1 MLRLI
6 PRAPAAKAASSTVL
20 SFRIIAMQVIQLLYS
35 KKKEIDLGLVLAC
48 WVELTK
54 LWRPSLADS
63 LGTPMPVYA
72 SEVTLRKRLAHKA
85 EYAYSFDILLRICSP
100 NRDTKQAAH
109 AIFNEPNA
117 VWVQKKPF
125 ANGLELKDRTLKTVE
140 CAHLTKEAI
149 AYWQDL
155 SPKLQAE
162 ATRAAQALIEADV
175 ESDDTIVTLMP
186 IEVAGPSVT
195 SAAASGSEA
204 ASKVRTDKPE
214 RDSILKQLVEEMHRA
229 AFEPKYRKRS
239 LGLPTVEGWDNRL
252 KAYFWPNPA
261 CNYPFTCVSLQG
273 LTDES
278 QKLANTL
285 ENNGKWTADE
295 GRAAVVLANNIFV
308 WGGVPQ
314 KPKTVTA
321 KTVEQVFRDAFDAN
335 SESTALM
342 NSGWTKVA
350 AFATAHLETPGSFRT
365 QVIWDSR
372 VATAIIGRLDSI
384 LNKWQNQNPRSL
396 FPGIGT
402 VPGQGGTRPREFL
415 HKWPVGYR
423 QWSAQISGSK
433 IVRQL
438 RDILNDAS
446 NDYPRM
452 PMPDGS
458 VASWTT
464 RGVEMVL
471 FMDGY

>member
-85 EYAYSFDILLRICSP
+85 EYAYSFDVLLRICSS

-109 AIFNEPNA
+109 AIFNAPNTA
-117 VWVQKKPF
+117 WVQKKPF
-125 ANGLELKDRTLKTVE
+125 ANGLELKDQTLKTVE
-140 CAHLTKEAI
+140 CAYLTKEAI

-155 SPKLQAE
+155 SPKLKAE
-162 ATRAAQALIEADV
+162 ATQTAQALIEADV
-175 ESDDTIVTLMP
+175 ESDDTIVALMP
-186 IEVAGPSVT
+186 IELAEPDAT
-195 SAAASGSEA
+195 PAAASNSEA
-204 ASKVRTDKPE
+204 AVKVRADKPE
-214 RDSILKQLVEEMHRA
+214 RDSILKQLVEEIHRTP
-229 AFEPKYRKRS
+229 FERTYRKQS
-239 LGLPTVEGWDNRL
+239 LGLALVKGWDNRL

-261 CNYPFTCVSLQG
+261 CDYEFTCDKLQD
-273 LTDES
+273 LTDQS
-278 QKLANTL
+278 LTLAKVL
-285 ENNGKWTADE
+285 EDNRKWNAAE
-295 GRAAVVLANNIFV
+295 GDAAVVLANKIFV

-321 KTVEQVFRDAFDAN
+321 ETVEQVFRDALDARAD
-335 SESTALM
+335 SKAFM

-350 AFATAHLETPGSFRT
+350 AFATAHLETPGSLRT

-372 VATAIIGRLDSI
+372 VATAIIGRLDRT
-384 LNKWQNQNPRSL
+384 LGEWRNQNPRVL
-396 FPGIGT
+396 FSDIGT
-402 VPGQGGTRPREFL
+402 VPGQGGTRPRKFL
-415 HKWPVGYR
+415 HAWPVGYR
-423 QWSAQISGSK
+423 KWSAQISGSE

-438 RDILNDAS
+438 RDILNDES
-446 NDYPRM
+446 NDYPWM
-452 PMPDGS
+452 PIPDGS
-458 VASWTT
+458 VDSWTT